1 MGWLLDR
8 TFGER
13 PRASRIVHLISIL
26 KRTATFG
33 QSANG
38 EREICFAAL
47 PGSTKIIPEQ
57 IAQAIERRGQQEQTK

>member
-1 MGWLLDR
+1 M
-8 TFGER
+8 
-13 PRASRIVHLISIL
+13 SIL
-26 KRTATFG
+26 EPTATFG

-57 IAQAIERRGQQEQTK
+57 IAQAIGRRGRQEQTK